1 MKDLYNQFLEAY
13 DALDPQ
19 SKSSLRFIARA
30 ELRAEGSPE
39 IGSSDVSCRVYEFFR
54 YLGNFHT
61 ETLRTFFQ
69 NHYGDEYV
77 DLFLA

>member
-1 MKDLYNQFLEAY
+1 MKDLYNQFAEAY
-13 DALDPQ
+13 DALDRWT
-19 SKSSLRFIARA
+19 KSSLRSIAAA

-69 NHYGDEYV
+69 DHYVTE
-77 DLFLA
+77 